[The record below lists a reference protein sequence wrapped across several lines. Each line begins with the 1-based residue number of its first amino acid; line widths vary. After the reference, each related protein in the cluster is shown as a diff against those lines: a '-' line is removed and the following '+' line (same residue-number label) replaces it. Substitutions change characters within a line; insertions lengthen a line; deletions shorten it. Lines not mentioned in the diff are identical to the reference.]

1 MNPLL
6 YSLPLQAAPEVID
19 RIPSGYSNFVIP
31 FVVGISFMLIWLT
44 VGLIRLLAKIPADD
58 RRRFWKSLITPKIA
72 LKNIKDLFCDCL
84 FHTKIWKRKPLLGYM
99 HSSIAF
105 GWFMLIVLG
114 HIEVALFVPKHLAWT
129 DGGLFY
135 PIFYRFFVWIN
146 PGHVTLRGWFFFFL
160 MDFFLLYV
168 LTGVG
173 MAIFKRFRSIVLG
186 MRHTT
191 KPSLADRVALYSL
204 WMIFPLRLLA
214 ESFTAD
220 LSGGSFLT
228 VPVNHLW
235 HWIFGDKLFFM
246 PVWWAYSICLGLFF
260 AAMPFSRYMHI
271 LTEVLWIL
279 LRNAGIQPRHP
290 RKGVAE
296 AEIYAC
302 SSCGLCLDACPMNV
316 QKKNLKYSSVYFIRF
331 LRRHNE
337 KKINAIADKCLMCD
351 KCHALCPVGVDAP
364 ALRRAQRATVN
375 NSLPYDYSYLME
387 GSLGSNSSS
396 VSTCVA
402 ANACS
407 ITAGSVASTRT
418 ANAHASLTDPS
429 PSLTEPVEV
438 TTNIQKTSEDWKVM
452 YFAGCMTHLTP
463 RIIKSVEKVFK
474 SAGVNYTFADRDG
487 GICCGRPLMLAGK
500 TNAAYETI
508 SANRKMILGSGY
520 RTLVLSC
527 PICYKIFK
535 DEYALEGVEVLHY
548 TQFIKRLVDEG
559 KLKLTAGDER
569 IVYHDPCELG
579 RGCGVYKEPR
589 EVLAQAGT
597 LVKATKEGDESIC
610 CGGSL
615 GSLTLDTRDRAKI
628 TESSVANLLA
638 NNPQTIVTACPLC
651 LKTFSE
657 SVPETVKV
665 QDFAETVSRHL

>member
-279 LRNAGIQPRHP
+279 LRNAGLQPSHP

-337 KKINAIADKCLMCD
+337 KKINDIAEKCLMCD

-375 NSLPYDYSYLME
+375 NSLGYDYSYLK
-387 GSLGSNSSS
+387 S
-396 VSTCVA
+396 CP
-402 ANACS
+402 
-407 ITAGSVASTRT
+407 AGSVASTSSAT
-418 ANAHASLTDPS
+418 TSTSVP
-429 PSLTEPVEV
+429 EPVVRQDSPTIEGPTNAE
-438 TTNIQKTSEDWKVM
+438 TTPKVM

-474 SAGVNYTFADRDG
+474 SAGVNYIFADRDG

-508 SANRKMILGSGY
+508 SANRKMIHSSGC

-597 LVKATKEGDESIC
+597 LVKAAKEGDESIC

-615 GSLTLDTRDRAKI
+615 GSLTLDSRDHAKI
-628 TESSVANLLA
+628 TESSVGNLLV

-657 SVPETVKV
+657 SVPESVNV
-665 QDFAETVSRHL
+665 QDFAELLSHRL